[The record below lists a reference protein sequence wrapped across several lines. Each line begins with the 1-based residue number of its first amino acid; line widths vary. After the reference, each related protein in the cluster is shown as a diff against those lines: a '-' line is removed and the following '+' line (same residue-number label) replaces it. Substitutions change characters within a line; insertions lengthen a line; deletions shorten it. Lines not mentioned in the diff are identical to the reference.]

1 MNIKNIVISGIVLAL
16 LSTQTLKGVEVADVT
31 ARQRYPWN
39 GLVDIGCTLSGNAGT
54 TYQLIVSAVDK
65 VGGTNLTVTT
75 VNIEGSSE
83 VGNPVSATPGTH
95 KLVWN
100 ADVDLPRGYRS
111 SRVSIRVKA
120 VEMARKYMV
129 VNLSNGVI
137 EYTDTVPSDGWDQTV
152 YKTTHMVFQRVEA
165 GTYRQFYGSKHYGR
179 NVTISKPFYM
189 SLYPL
194 TNGQWE
200 SLMGETFT
208 SSSGGE
214 TDSMMFSGER
224 GSGSSGVTFRLRGDR
239 AYNSSNGTS
248 DRVFGT
254 STDYW
259 PLNGHTVASSSFIGV
274 LRTRTGKENFDVAT
288 SGVLCKAAQSMSL
301 PKKSVCMDWSP
312 DLWEVDVIDP
322 MGPPAP
328 RTGFGLE
335 GYATVLAS
343 GVVGKNLAYS
353 YEEAAAYICYY
364 DAE

>member
-16 LSTQTLKGVEVADVT
+16 LSTQALKGVEVTDVT

-54 TYQLIVSAVDK
+54 IYQLIVSAVDK
-65 VGGTNLTVTT
+65 VGGTNLTVKT
-75 VNIEGSSE
+75 VNIEGSPE

-100 ADVDLPRGYRS
+100 ADADLPKGYRS

-152 YKTTHMVFQRVEA
+152 YKTTYMVFQRVEV
-165 GTYRQFYGSKHYGR
+165 GTYRQFYRSKHYGR

-194 TNGQWE
+194 TNGQWI
-200 SLMGETFT
+200 SLMGGTCC
-208 SSSGGE
+208 SGTE
-214 TDSMMFSGER
+214 TDSKMFSGET
-224 GSGSSGVTFRLRGDR
+224 SSGNNCNGVTVLLRGDTG
-239 AYNSSNGTS
+239 YQYGT
-248 DRVFGT
+248 DQ
-254 STDYW
+254 W
-259 PLNGHTVASSSFIGV
+259 PLNGHTVVNSSFIGV
-274 LRTRTGKENFDVAT
+274 LRTRTGKENFDVPT
-288 SGVLCKAAQSMSL
+288 SGVLSKAAQSMSL
-301 PKKSVCMDWSP
+301 PKRSVCMDWCP

-322 MGPPAP
+322 MGPATP
-328 RTGFGLE
+328 RTGFGLG
-335 GYATVLAS
+335 GYATVQAS
-343 GVVGKNLAYS
+343 GVVGS
-353 YEEAAAYICYY
+353 YLGSLDEAAVHICYY

>member
-16 LSTQTLKGVEVADVT
+16 LSTQALKGAEVTDVT

-54 TYQLIVSAVDK
+54 TYQLIVSAIDK
-65 VGGTNLTVTT
+65 VGGTNLTVKT
-75 VNIEGSSE
+75 VNIEGNPE

-100 ADVDLPRGYRS
+100 ADVDLPKGYRS

-165 GTYRQFYGSKHYGR
+165 GTYRQSHGSKYYGR

-200 SLMGETFT
+200 SLKGSSSYGLEPT
-208 SSSGGE
+208 SSK
-214 TDSMMFSGER
+214 MFSGDK
-224 GSGSSGVTFRLRGDR
+224 GSRDSVTFLLRGDR
-239 AYNSSNGTS
+239 NYNSYYGPS
-248 DRVFGT
+248 DDDFGT
-254 STDYW
+254 STNYW
-259 PLNGHTVASSSFIGV
+259 PLSGHTVASSSFIGV

-301 PKKSVCMDWSP
+301 PKESVCMDWSP

-328 RTGFGLE
+328 RTGFGLQ

-343 GVVGKNLAYS
+343 GVVGKNFNPAFS
-353 YEEAAAYICYY
+353 PEGAAAYICYY

>member
-16 LSTQTLKGVEVADVT
+16 LSTQALKGAEVTDVT

-54 TYQLIVSAVDK
+54 TYQLIVSAIDK
-65 VGGTNLTVTT
+65 VGGTNLTVKT
-75 VNIEGSSE
+75 VNIEGNPE

-100 ADVDLPRGYRS
+100 ADADLPRGYRS

-200 SLMGETFT
+200 SLKGSGSYYGREPT
-208 SSSGGE
+208 S
-214 TDSMMFSGER
+214 SMMFSGEP
-224 GSGSSGVTFRLRGDR
+224 SKSNSSIGARVLLRGESFNDD
-239 AYNSSNGTS
+239 G
-248 DRVFGT
+248 
-254 STDYW
+254 STNFW
-259 PLNGHTVASSSFIGV
+259 PLSGHTVASSSFIGV
-274 LRTRTGKENFDVAT
+274 LRTRTGKENFDMPTA
-288 SGVLCKAAQSMSL
+288 GVLSKAAQSMSL
-301 PKKSVCMDWSP
+301 PEKSVCMDWFS
-312 DLWEVDVIDP
+312 DLGALDVIDP
-322 MGPPAP
+322 MGPPMP
-328 RTGFGLE
+328 QKLRYNRTYGC
-335 GYATVLAS
+335 AIVQAS
-343 GVVGKNLAYS
+343 GVVWEPLEQQGQ
-353 YEEAAAYICYY
+353 AAAHICYY